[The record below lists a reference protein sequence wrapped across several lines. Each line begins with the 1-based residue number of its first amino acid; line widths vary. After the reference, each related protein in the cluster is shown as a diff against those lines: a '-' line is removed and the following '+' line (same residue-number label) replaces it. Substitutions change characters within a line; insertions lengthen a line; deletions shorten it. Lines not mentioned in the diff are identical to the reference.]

1 MNVFSAL
8 AKYNSVTDENY
19 LTESFV
25 FLISSLLKRDR
36 TIGLDILANLC
47 VTNGE
52 FEFSEEEDITVSTQ
66 VTTPEGR
73 PDIEVSS
80 PDKLIYVDVKDS
92 SPVDTSQLRRYR
104 KQLHSS
110 NTMMKKLLLLTRF
123 PIDDTEH
130 KGIPD
135 KCIRWSEV
143 HNWLAAVRQD
153 AEEPVGV
160 YLIESFMSFLKGKGM
175 SIEKVGW
182 EYTNGLVAFNN
193 MIDMVVAAIR
203 EAKLSFYRKAAAWD
217 SKGFWLEDKKYWCGI
232 YYNSPQ
238 TVVFK
243 VFHKKGLKVGRVPNP
258 SFPVKE
264 SFASIWFQL
273 DLEGIHFF
281 SLDKDAQ
288 MSKLAEFVKVA
299 HREAEQ
305 MRVLP
310 GVERKQ

>member
-1 MNVFSAL
+1 MSDANIFLVL
-8 AKYNSVTDENY
+8 AKYNSATDENY
-19 LTESFV
+19 LTEAFI
-25 FLISSLLKRDR
+25 FLINSLLERDR

-52 FEFSEEEDITVSTQ
+52 FEFGEEEDITVSTQ
-66 VTTPEGR
+66 VTTSDGR

-80 PDKLIYVDVKDS
+80 PDKLIYVEVKDS
-92 SPVDTSQLRRYR
+92 SPVDTRQLRHYQ
-104 KQLHSS
+104 KQLNSS
-110 NTMMKKLLLLTRF
+110 NAMIKRLVLLTRF

-135 KCIRWSEV
+135 KCIRWFEV
-143 HNWLAAVRQD
+143 HNWLVTMRQD
-153 AEEPVGV
+153 AEDPVRV
-160 YLIESFMSFLKGKGM
+160 YLIESFISFLEGKGM

-182 EYTNGLVAFNN
+182 EYANGLAALKNL
-193 MIDMVVAAIR
+193 IDMIAEAIR
-203 EAKLSFYRKAAAWD
+203 EARLSFYRKAAAWD

-232 YYNSPQ
+232 YYHSPQ

-243 VFHKKGLKVGRVPNP
+243 AFHKKNLKVGRVPNS

-264 SFASIWFQL
+264 AFASIWFQL

-288 MSKLAEFVKVA
+288 MVKVA
-299 HREAEQ
+299 EFIKVAYREAEQ
-305 MRVLP
+305 MRVSQ
-310 GVERKQ
+310 E